1 MQKRALEIFIT
12 YIKLTIMIKKL
23 HLKSL
28 LLIAALLVGSSS
40 AWAGIV
46 TRTENFSS
54 SEAASD
60 SYGCSS
66 NATTSGMQDDWDYA
80 WTPANAVYV
89 FQSGIRLGKSSGSP
103 NTGTVTNSTML
114 SGISTGTSVTIK
126 VYAAQW
132 NTDGGSLVVTYNGSS
147 QTKAPSNSAITGT
160 TTSDNYSSS
169 DFSSSTNFTITKAAD
184 VTSFSIASS
193 TKRIFI
199 DKVEVIYDDSP
210 KSANELAWSAATKSV
225 TYSETP
231 YNLPTL
237 TNPHSLAI
245 EYGSTDESVATI
257 DAEGNVTIKNKTGN
271 TTISAHTDGD
281 ATYAAG
287 TVSYTLNVTRKVVLV
302 DGVFDFSFGNDY
314 AYGSTMT
321 QGTTIAVNEKTWTSG
336 NITMN
341 VAGRNCWYNDG
352 TFRLYK
358 GSGDDAAG
366 SVTLNCP
373 SSKVITRIEFTGPYT
388 GTGTLSNIT
397 ANKGTYNVTSTS
409 AIWTGVA
416 QSVTFTTG
424 SASTYINTITVTYSD
439 QFTTEVQSYGWA
451 SFIAPA
457 PVQFAANTA
466 YVVTAASVAN
476 GLTLAAVTQVPKDT
490 PVLLKGAGDKTVTVI
505 ASATAPAT
513 NFLSIGDGNDFT
525 SGSYPYVL
533 AKDGTG
539 ACFKQWTGSA
549 ATLKG
554 RVVLLLDEALS
565 TRSTYELG
573 EEMTGITGVNLN
585 ENQNE
590 NRYYDLQ
597 GRHVAQPTKGLYI
610 INGKKV
616 LVK

>member
-1 MQKRALEIFIT
+1 
-12 YIKLTIMIKKL
+12 MIKKL

-89 FQSGIRLGKSSGSP
+89 FQSGIRLGKGSGTP
-103 NTGTVTNSTML
+103 NTGTVTNTTML

-287 TVSYTLNVTRKVVLV
+287 TVSYTLNVTRKAIIA
-302 DGVFDFSFGNDY
+302 DGVFDFSLGLN
-314 AYGSTMT
+314 YGSGMT
-321 QGTTIAVNEKTWTSG
+321 TGSVAVHTATWTAV
-336 NITMN
+336 NITMD
-341 VAGRNCWYNDG
+341 VAGRNCWYTDNAS
-352 TFRLYK
+352 FRLYK
-358 GSGDDAAG
+358 ESGDDAAG
-366 SVTLNCP
+366 SITLTCP
-373 SSKVITRIEFTGPYT
+373 SDKVITQIEFTGPYT
-388 GTGTLSNIT
+388 GTGRLSYMS
-397 ANKGTYNVTSTS
+397 ANTGTYTVTSSS
-409 AIWTGVA
+409 AIWTGAA

-424 SASTYINTITVTYSD
+424 SESTYINTITVTYSD
-439 QFTTEVQSYGWA
+439 EFTVQVQSYGWA

-457 PVQFAANTA
+457 PVEFAANTA

-476 GLTLAAVTQVPKDT
+476 GLTLAEVTQVPKDT

-573 EEMTGITGVNLN
+573 DEMTGITGVNLN
-585 ENQNE
+585 ENQND

>member
-1 MQKRALEIFIT
+1 
-12 YIKLTIMIKKL
+12 MIKKL

-40 AWAGIV
+40 AWAATV
-46 TRTENFSS
+46 TRTENFASS
-54 SEAASD
+54 SAASD
-60 SYGCSS
+60 TYGCSS
-66 NATTSGMQDDWDYA
+66 QATTSGMQDDWDYA
-80 WTPANAVYV
+80 WTPSGSVYV
-89 FQSGIRLGKSSGSP
+89 FKSGIRLGKSGG
-103 NTGTVTNSTML
+103 TGTVTNTTML
-114 SGISTGTSVTIK
+114 SGITTGTSVTIK
-126 VYAAQW
+126 VYAAVW

-193 TKRIFI
+193 SKRIFI

-352 TFRLYK
+352 TFRLYR

-366 SVTLNCP
+366 SVTLNCL
-373 SSKVITRIEFTGPYT
+373 SNKVITQIEFTEIYS
-388 GTGTLSNIT
+388 GTGALSNIT
-397 ANKGTYNVTSTS
+397 ANKGTYTVTSTS
-409 AIWTGVA
+409 AIWTGAA

-424 SASTYINTITVTYSD
+424 SNSTYIKTITVTYSD
-439 QFTTEVQSYGWA
+439 EFTVQVQSYGWA

-457 PVQFAANTA
+457 PVEFAANTA
-466 YVVTAASVAN
+466 YVVTDASVAN

-490 PVLLKGAGDKTVTVI
+490 PVLLKGEGEKAATVLSTAPSAPETNLLSVCDGTI
-505 ASATAPAT
+505 AS
-513 NFLSIGDGNDFT
+513 GN
-525 SGSYPYVL
+525 YAYVL

-539 ACFKQWTGSA
+539 ACFKQWTGAASA
-549 ATLKG
+549 LNG
-554 RVVLLLDEALS
+554 RVVLLLNQAVS
-565 TRSTYELG
+565 TRSIYSLD

-610 INGKKV
+610 VNGKKIV
-616 LVK
+616 VK